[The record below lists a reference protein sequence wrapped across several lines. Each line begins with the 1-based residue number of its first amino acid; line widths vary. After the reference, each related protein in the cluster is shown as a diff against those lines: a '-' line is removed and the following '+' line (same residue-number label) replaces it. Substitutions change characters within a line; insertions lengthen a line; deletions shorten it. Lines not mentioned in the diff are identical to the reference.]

1 MTTHMWSVAIYY
13 AVLLTTVAV
22 AIRRGGALE
31 RWAAY
36 TALIAS
42 VLTTV
47 LTPFPTW
54 TDIETNIFIIDL
66 LVLASFW
73 FISMK
78 TQRFWPYWI
87 TGWQLIAI
95 FGHIQKLMFSEILAR
110 PYSLLSIYISYP
122 ILLLIIYAAGS
133 SGRRNEATV

>member
-1 MTTHMWSVAIYY
+1 MWSVAIYY
-13 AVLLTTVAV
+13 VVLLITVAV
-22 AIRRGGALE
+22 AVRHGGPFE

-47 LTPFPTW
+47 VTPFPTW
-54 TDIETNIFIIDL
+54 TNIEVNIFIIDV
-66 LVLASFW
+66 LVLLSFW
-73 FISMK
+73 FIALR

-95 FGHIQKLMFSEILAR
+95 FGHIQKLMFVEILAR
-110 PYSLLSIYISYP
+110 PYSLLSVYISYP
-122 ILLLIIYAAGS
+122 ILLLIIYASGS
-133 SGRRNEATV
+133 SGRRKEIAA

>member
-1 MTTHMWSVAIYY
+1 MWSVAIYY
-13 AVLLTTVAV
+13 LVLLITVAV
-22 AIRRGGALE
+22 AIRRGGPFE

-42 VLTTV
+42 VLTSA

-54 TDIETNIFIIDL
+54 TDIELNIFVIDV
-66 LVLASFW
+66 LVLLSFW
-73 FISMK
+73 FIAMK

-95 FGHIQKLMFSEILAR
+95 FAHIQKYMFSEILAR
-110 PYSLLSIYISYP
+110 PYSLLSVYISYP

-133 SGRRNEATV
+133 SSRTRDVTA

>member
-1 MTTHMWSVAIYY
+1 MWSVAIYY

-22 AIRRGGALE
+22 AIRRGGPLE

-47 LTPFPTW
+47 LAPFPTW

-95 FGHIQKLMFSEILAR
+95 FGHIQKLMFSEIMAR

-133 SGRRNEATV
+133 SGRRSEATA